1 MLSATSSYSASG
13 GEEEEE
19 EEDKERKEKT
29 EKDKEEK
36 RLFDLT
42 QVSTVLRNE
51 IIPSIDKIMGKK
63 LKKGLGPLKKEIV
76 ECKNG
81 QAELRKD
88 MKRIQEW
95 TENEIAQ
102 LKESGGE
109 SLEVFKEKVRQ
120 RTRLFLGLSLD
131 RRELKEGLKE
141 FLIRAAQIRK
151 PVERGDRFEE
161 AAAQAERLEKGAS
174 SITNRKHKRWGNTT
188 MVTFARKRDT
198 QDADSLF
205 SENQTLEMEVRKH
218 IRCIMPRTEEE
229 QRKAVVKW
237 ATITL
242 QDEEKTEEEK
252 KEAKEALQRV
262 GEKVPGEER
271 EEQTGRGAKRERVQT
286 LQSKDRP
293 RERRCGK
300 RGGGGGCRHAGNE
313 EGGEGKD
320 RPPPKDRKG
329 HTEEEER
336 RKRIELM
343 GPEYK

>member
-1 MLSATSSYSASG
+1 
-13 GEEEEE
+13 
-19 EEDKERKEKT
+19 
-29 EKDKEEK
+29 
-36 RLFDLT
+36 
-42 QVSTVLRNE
+42 
-51 IIPSIDKIMGKK
+51 
-63 LKKGLGPLKKEIV
+63 
-76 ECKNG
+76 
-81 QAELRKD
+81 
-88 MKRIQEW
+88 
-95 TENEIAQ
+95 
-102 LKESGGE
+102 
-109 SLEVFKEKVRQ
+109 
-120 RTRLFLGLSLD
+120 
-131 RRELKEGLKE
+131 
-141 FLIRAAQIRK
+141 
-151 PVERGDRFEE
+151 
-161 AAAQAERLEKGAS
+161 
-174 SITNRKHKRWGNTT
+174 
-188 MVTFARKRDT
+188 
-198 QDADSLF
+198 
-205 SENQTLEMEVRKH
+205 MEVRKH

-343 GPEYK
+343 DTVEEMEAEGNSRSEENPQQENGARLGHVTEARARWQG